1 MYFVELQTYKYEEFY
16 ERLSEE
22 IVVYFRQYK

>member
-1 MYFVELQTYKYEEFY
+1 MQTYKYEEFY